1 MLIRTEVMIF
11 FHFWL
16 VQFCASRLCFPKIL
30 FFQVWRFAK
39 GSIFQ
44 SSQFWLNVGIW
55 QGTEDYLQI
64 VDWVAM
70 EWIQPLKFD
79 ILSRVF
85 RDSKSRV
92 LVGPSVGR
100 SVITLGYFFVYIYSV
115 LSLTVVVLKC
125 PKGQYVLRRRA
136 GGQDFV
142 PPWKEQ
148 EWNRARIKWRKNEM
162 EKE

>member
-1 MLIRTEVMIF
+1 MIF
-11 FHFWL
+11 FHFRL
-16 VQFCASRLCFPKIL
+16 VQFSASRLCFPKIL
-30 FFQVWRFAK
+30 FFHVWRFSR

-44 SSQFWLNVGIW
+44 STLWCQFWKNLRR
-55 QGTEDYLQI
+55 YLAGHRRLFAKCWLSSDRMNSTIEICQNL
-64 VDWVAM
+64 VD
-70 EWIQPLKFD
+70 L

-136 GGQDFV
+136 GERFCPSLEG
-142 PPWKEQ
+142 
-148 EWNRARIKWRKNEM
+148 ARMKQGKNET
-162 EKE
+162 ELD